1 MKISIIT
8 CTFNRKEK
16 LIRNIRSVL
25 DQEFDELEQFII
37 DDGSTDD
44 TLLEIK
50 KHNFDHLRIISLKTN
65 LGQPAALIESNVFN
79 LISGDIHFLLD
90 SDDYLLPGA
99 IKKIKNDADK
109 YFSDNKKLISI
120 NYSYEENNK
129 SINGYTKFET
139 KNIFKDDYAR
149 NLTNKGFKDYL
160 SVRNKIYLNE
170 QFKYFRKPEDWYLS
184 YYHICAKN
192 EFQELFTSERIY
204 NMDFSDDTVTRGL
217 NIEKYSKWSLNT
229 RKIAYEEYKT
239 IMGKIYK
246 QYTIKS
252 LFFNYLVNSGNN
264 LNKFK
269 LLFNEKIFFV
279 KNFHFIILLFIS
291 LIIPSNFILKIKK
304 FLKKNKKVR

>member
-1 MKISIIT
+1 M
-8 CTFNRKEK
+8 
-16 LIRNIRSVL
+16 
-25 DQEFDELEQFII
+25 
-37 DDGSTDD
+37 
-44 TLLEIK
+44 
-50 KHNFDHLRIISLKTN
+50 
-65 LGQPAALIESNVFN
+65 
-79 LISGDIHFLLD
+79 
-90 SDDYLLPGA
+90 
-99 IKKIKNDADK
+99 
-109 YFSDNKKLISI
+109 
-120 NYSYEENNK
+120 
-129 SINGYTKFET
+129 
-139 KNIFKDDYAR
+139 
-149 NLTNKGFKDYL
+149 